1 MSIEQRKNTRIPENG
16 ILQLSDELTFDMF
29 KGELRAKS
37 TGKAVHLVGKPLELL
52 LLLASTP
59 DEVMTFDSIIDHAWG
74 NYDALDKDLNDYD
87 KERLQITIS
96 RLRKKIDHLELS
108 SGPIV
113 VHPRRGYSFSPKPRN
128 TD

>member
-1 MSIEQRKNTRIPENG
+1 MSIEQRKNTRIPEDG

-37 TGKAVHLVGKPLELL
+37 TGKAVRLVGKPLGLL

-59 DEVMTFDSIIDHAWG
+59 DEVMTSDSIIDCVWG
-74 NYDALDKDLNDYD
+74 DRGALGKNPSDKD
-87 KERLQITIS
+87 RLQITIS

-108 SGPIV
+108 SDPIV
-113 VHPRRGYSFSPKPRN
+113 VRQPWGYSFSPKPRN